1 MSDLTAFLCELPI
14 ENRTKQVVISNRF
27 KDAEGN
33 PLPWTI
39 RGISFEEACEIEK
52 QCVVRDAKTGV
63 QYVENTAQAIK
74 QIAACVVDPN
84 LNNARLQDHFKVK
97 TPEALIGKLLTPAE
111 GRKLLAEIRSLNDES
126 MVEDAL
132 EPAKN

>member
-63 QYVENTAQAIK
+63 QYVDNTAQAIK
-74 QIAACVVDPN
+74 QIAA
-84 LNNARLQDHFKVK
+84 
-97 TPEALIGKLLTPAE
+97 
-111 GRKLLAEIRSLNDES
+111 
-126 MVEDAL
+126 
-132 EPAKN
+132 